1 MERTIFNIKTGLL
14 VICLGCFMANDSFA
28 QYFRTSNYW
37 KTHRNELQVSLGVS
51 NFLGELGGRN
61 RIGSD
66 FIWDLEISQTKP
78 SFAFAWRYFVAE
90 KMAMRWN
97 LSYGLLAGNDNLTT
111 EEFRHNRNLHFRSDL
126 VELALTFE
134 YHFFKEQLGHL
145 HDLRGVKGQRSS
157 QVGLYIFAGVSGFY
171 FDPRARFNNE
181 WIRLKPLGTE
191 GQGLPNG
198 AEEYSNFQVAI
209 PMGMGVRK
217 SMNKYWTL
225 GFELQ
230 YTKTFTD
237 YIDDV
242 SGVYYDNEAIEAANG
257 PIAAYFADPSLGEG
271 PNISYQ
277 TTAAGAQRGDDEDL
291 DAYLFLRFTAQYKMF
306 KNRSRTKR
314 YRTRMRRQKIIF

>member
-1 MERTIFNIKTGLL
+1 MERTALNIKTTL
-14 VICLGCFMANDSFA
+14 VVVCLCFISSNEAFA

-37 KTHRNELQVSLGVS
+37 KTHRNEIQVSLGVS

-78 SFAFAWRYFVAE
+78 SFAIGWRYYVAE
-90 KMAMRWN
+90 KVAMRLN
-97 LSYGLLAGNDNLTT
+97 ASYGLLAGNDNLTT
-111 EEFRHNRNLHFRSDL
+111 EEFRQNRNLHFRSDL
-126 VELALTFE
+126 VEVALTFE
-134 YHFFKEQLGHL
+134 YHFFKEQLGHM

-157 QVGLYIFAGVSGFY
+157 QVGLYLFAGVSGFY

-181 WIRLKPLGTE
+181 WVRLKPMHTE
-191 GQGLPNG
+191 GQGLPGG
-198 AEEYSNFQVAI
+198 AEEYENIQIAI
-209 PMGMGVRK
+209 PMGMGIRK
-217 SMNKYWTL
+217 SMNKFWTL
-225 GFELQ
+225 GFEIQ

-257 PIAAYFADPSLGEG
+257 PLAAYFADPSLGIG
-271 PNISYQ
+271 DNISDF
-277 TTAAGAQRGDDEDL
+277 TTSAGQQRGDDEDL